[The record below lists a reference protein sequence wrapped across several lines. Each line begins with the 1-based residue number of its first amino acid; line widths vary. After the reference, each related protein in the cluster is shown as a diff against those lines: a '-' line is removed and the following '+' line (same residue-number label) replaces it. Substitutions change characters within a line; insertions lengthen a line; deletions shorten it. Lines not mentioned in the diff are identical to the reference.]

1 MKTAMEEKNPIQ
13 VADRLFRTMETL
25 AATGPISLMELSER
39 LELHKSTV
47 HRLLT
52 SLICMGYARQDED
65 TGKYSLTY
73 KLLSLSS
80 QILDRVDILDV
91 VRPYLR
97 RLSARSNET
106 VHMVQL
112 DGLEAVYIDKVESQQ
127 NSVRMVSRIGNRI
140 PLYRSG
146 VGKALMAAMSDKEIA
161 RIWEESEIC
170 ALTEHTITDFDQFM
184 ETIGTIRRQGFA
196 MDNEENELGVR
207 CVAAAL
213 PDAGGKIKYAFSISA
228 PVARMDEARV
238 QELSQWLLET
248 RQEILHALGRD

>member
-106 VHMVQL
+106 VHRVQL
-112 DGLEAVYIDKVESQQ
+112 DGLE
-127 NSVRMVSRIGNRI
+127 
-140 PLYRSG
+140 

-213 PDAGGKIKYAFSISA
+213 PDAGGKIKYAFSVSA